1 MPCEST
7 TQEASVT
14 QNQDS
19 FFHMT
24 TKTLSSCIVDGG
36 TLSKFHD
43 FGDLCLTGY
52 FPKLSDSDPPKINLT
67 LNVNKNL
74 NFFQLEKMVSPELM
88 FREYWYRSG
97 TTSTMRDHLRSIQTT
112 ALGTLNHTPSTY
124 LDIGCN
130 DCTALDLM
138 RQSLP
143 GIECWGVDP
152 SEALGEKI
160 LNNETDYE
168 LINDFYPSSKIP
180 AEYFD
185 LITCTS
191 VFYDFPQ
198 PVDALKAIKS
208 SLSNSGIFLCEV
220 NYVKTLIERCNFDM
234 ISHEHLALY
243 SIEAFIKCCELADLE
258 LIDVFL
264 NDMNGGN
271 VVFVVAHNGGPYL
284 RSSNVNNLLEQER
297 DFFRSDYSRD
307 FFRQIDHT
315 RAEILN
321 ELKSQTQRGR
331 TVAIYGASTRGGTV
345 LQMFPEISSYVSCA
359 LDKLHQKHGRKIPGT
374 GIPIFQEESVPDS
387 IKIDTYFV
395 LPYQFM
401 TEFLVKE
408 RSFLES
414 GGEMFTYRP
423 SVQLFSGRGNN

>member
-1 MPCEST
+1 
-7 TQEASVT
+7 
-14 QNQDS
+14 
-19 FFHMT
+19 MT
-24 TKTLSSCIVDGG
+24 TKTLSRCIVDGG
-36 TLSKFHD
+36 TLAKFHD

-52 FPKLSDSDPPKINLT
+52 FPKLSEADPPKINLT
-67 LNVNKNL
+67 LNVDENL

-97 TTSTMRDHLRSIQTT
+97 TTSTMRHHLQSIQAA
-112 ALGTLNHTPSTY
+112 ALGTLNYSPSTY

-138 RQSLP
+138 QQSLP
-143 GIECWGVDP
+143 EIECWGVDP
-152 SEALGEKI
+152 SEALGEK
-160 LNNETDYE
+160 LSNSSHGHK
-168 LINDFYPSSKIP
+168 LINEFYPSPQIP
-180 AEYFD
+180 TEYFD

-191 VFYDFPQ
+191 VFYDFPE
-198 PVDALKAIKS
+198 PVNALKSIKS
-208 SLSNSGIFLCEV
+208 SLRNSGIFLCEV

-243 SIEAFIKCCELADLE
+243 SIEAFIKCCELSGLK
-258 LIDVFL
+258 LIDVML

-271 VVFVVAHNGGPYL
+271 VVFMVAHNEGPYPQ
-284 RSSNVNNLLEQER
+284 SSNVNTLLEQER
-297 DFFRSDYSRD
+297 RFFRSDYSSE
-307 FFRQIDHT
+307 FFQQIERT
-315 RAEILN
+315 RAAIVG
-321 ELKSQTQRGR
+321 ELKSQAQRGR

-345 LQMFPEISSYVSCA
+345 LQMFPEIASYVSCA

-374 GIPIFQEESVPDS
+374 GIPIFQENSVPDD

-401 TEFLVKE
+401 PEFLEKE
-408 RSFLES
+408 RGFLES

-423 SVQLFSGRGNN
+423 SVRCFSVQGEREI